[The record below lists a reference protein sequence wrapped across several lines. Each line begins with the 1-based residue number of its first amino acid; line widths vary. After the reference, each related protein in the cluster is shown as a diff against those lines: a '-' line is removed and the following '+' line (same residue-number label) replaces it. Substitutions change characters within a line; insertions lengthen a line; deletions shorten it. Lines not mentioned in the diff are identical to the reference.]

1 MKFKIEIFKFIFL
14 YLFFIWI
21 KILRTLLAIYYQEN
35 KGRLQQKAGE
45 RHQNLCK
52 EYMKKD
58 RK

>member
-21 KILRTLLAIYYQEN
+21 KIFRTLLAIYYQEN
-35 KGRLQQKAGE
+35 KGRLQQKPGE